1 MADAGVF
8 TEAIARQTQSCHI
21 YHVDSSVRDVTAA
34 HRLGIPGSC
43 PARGSDGCTVL
54 CSDGTRRLDCVR
66 YGQNESG
73 SRIADGL
80 GAYLAS
86 IRCSILK
93 SVELTAA
100 AIFGFF
106 VQAVSCMHADFFFI
120 REKDG
125 PRARRRTLA
134 SLRTMS
140 FVGLRTSRPRVPGT
154 WQLHT
159 CDMPTCAWLHS
170 PSKSTMLHALLTIQE
185 WAGLLTWYLSHH
197 LQLSLQL
204 LTSS

>member
-100 AIFGFF
+100 AIFGFLYRLYH
-106 VQAVSCMHADFFFI
+106 VCTQIFFSF
-120 REKDG
+120 
-125 PRARRRTLA
+125 ARRTDRERDDEPLRLCARCRLSVSEPLDRACLA
-134 SLRTMS
+134 RGSCT
-140 FVGLRTSRPRVPGT
+140 
-154 WQLHT
+154 HAT
-159 CDMPTCAWLHS
+159 CQHVHGCTRHPNPPCYMHYL
-170 PSKSTMLHALLTIQE
+170 PSKS
-185 WAGLLTWYLSHH
+185 GPDY
-197 LQLSLQL
+197 
-204 LTSS
+204 

>member
-1 MADAGVF
+1 M
-8 TEAIARQTQSCHI
+8 
-21 YHVDSSVRDVTAA
+21 
-34 HRLGIPGSC
+34 
-43 PARGSDGCTVL
+43 PARGSDRCTVL
-54 CSDGTRRLDCVR
+54 CSDGTDGTYDAVKA
-66 YGQNESG
+66 SG
-73 SRIADGL
+73 SRIAGNL

-93 SVELTAA
+93 VLDSLLLRFSVLYSCIMYAHR
-100 AIFGFF
+100 FF
-106 VQAVSCMHADFFFI
+106 HC
-120 REKDG
+120 EKDG

>member
-86 IRCSILK
+86 IRCSFLK

-106 VQAVSCMHADFFFI
+106 GQAVSCMHADFFFI

-140 FVGLRTSRPRVPGT
+140 FVGLRTSRPRVQPGT
-154 WQLHT
+154 QAAAHMRHANMHGCTRHPNPPCYMHYL
-159 CDMPTCAWLHS
+159 
-170 PSKSTMLHALLTIQE
+170 PSKS
-185 WAGLLTWYLSHH
+185 GPDY
-197 LQLSLQL
+197 
-204 LTSS
+204 